1 MVAICVCWNFM
12 LMKDGPV
19 NQMIMALGIN
29 FNKSW
34 TADST
39 MAMWAIILVS
49 VWRSMGYYMVIYL
62 AALQG
67 VPRELYEAATVDGA
81 NKWQQFRNVTLPQI
95 KPTTFFC
102 TIMLVIG
109 SFKIYDTVA
118 IMTNG
123 GPGRATKMLVT
134 YIYDVAFNNIKYGQA
149 SAIAMVLLVIVL
161 IVTII
166 QFANEKNTMSQT
178 AVVTHQKAIRKDNP
192 VMKVIGRVL
201 LYTVLIA
208 MALFTLI
215 PFVWMLSSSL
225 KLDQEVFQYPIRW
238 IPETFHWENYRV
250 IWERVSLLTY
260 FKNTAIIALAV
271 TFLQTLTSSFAAYA
285 FAKLRF
291 KGRDLLFVAYI
302 ATIAVPWQAYMLPQF
317 IMMRSMGLYDTLL
330 AMIVLQAFSA
340 FGVFLMRQFYQ
351 GIPTELCE
359 AARIDG
365 LSEYG
370 IWAKIMLPLST
381 AAIATL
387 VIFTF
392 VGTWNDYMGPMIYLT
407 RDENKTIQVGLRR
420 FIQEYTSDYHLIMAA
435 SLVSLLPVSVVFLCL
450 QKYFIEGI
458 ATSGLKG

>member
-1 MVAICVCWNFM
+1 
-12 LMKDGPV
+12 
-19 NQMIMALGIN
+19 
-29 FNKSW
+29 
-34 TADST
+34 
-39 MAMWAIILVS
+39 
-49 VWRSMGYYMVIYL
+49 
-62 AALQG
+62 
-67 VPRELYEAATVDGA
+67 
-81 NKWQQFRNVTLPQI
+81 
-95 KPTTFFC
+95 
-102 TIMLVIG
+102 
-109 SFKIYDTVA
+109 
-118 IMTNG
+118 
-123 GPGRATKMLVT
+123 
-134 YIYDVAFNNIKYGQA
+134 
-149 SAIAMVLLVIVL
+149 
-161 IVTII
+161 
-166 QFANEKNTMSQT
+166 MSQT

-340 FGVFLMRQFYQ
+340 FGVFLMRQFMMT
-351 GIPTELCE
+351 IPDELLD

-365 LSEYG
+365 CGELRIFFAVAMPLLRPMVSAFLLITFLG
-370 IWAKIMLPLST
+370 VWNNFISPQVVLQSADKFPLSV
-381 AAIATL
+381 AVAQLKGVYYQDYGLQIAGAL
-387 VIFTF
+387 
-392 VGTWNDYMGPMIYLT
+392 
-407 RDENKTIQVGLRR
+407 
-420 FIQEYTSDYHLIMAA
+420 
-435 SLVSLLPVSVVFLCL
+435 VSVVPVLFLFLLL
-450 QKYFIEGI
+450 QREFISGL
-458 ATSGLKG
+458 TSGAVKE